1 MAPILIDSRDLIK
14 LGFISTLTAIFV
26 FSTGFLFGHQQAAS
40 FYLTD
45 SVSVPLSLPEKIT
58 GINIDIEPQIPESIE
73 AGEEIDVDQPE
84 LKSKKIAHQ
93 IVANKTT
100 PEISNAGS
108 QDLAFSVDSKLGDD
122 KPLAAKQSI
131 NAESKNIQAASV
143 ETFVNGISETTP
155 SGKAK
160 NKISTNTDIDVIQK
174 NQLVAVSSFTSDE
187 LNKIKYSIQ
196 VGMYGRLINAENM
209 MGKLQAQQLDAYVSD
224 YTNNKNEVRYN
235 VRFGYFV
242 DKNAALSALEKYK
255 SDQNGNGYLVKFSVE
270 NITNIARTENIK
282 QPAIIEKSGKNLTP
296 ETKSLDVIQDKTLP
310 VDTIS
315 TTNVLMETQAE
326 ILVKNQMEIL
336 VN

>member
-84 LKSKKIAHQ
+84 LKSKKIAHP

-108 QDLAFSVDSKLGDD
+108 QNLTFSVGNKLGDD
-122 KPLAAKQSI
+122 KPLTAKQSI
-131 NAESKNIQAASV
+131 NAESESIQAASV
-143 ETFVNGISETTP
+143 KTSVDGISETTP
-155 SGKAK
+155 SENA
-160 NKISTNTDIDVIQK
+160 NNTIITNIDIDAIQK
-174 NQLVAVSSFTSDE
+174 NQLIAVSAFTSDE
-187 LNKIKYSIQ
+187 LDKIKYSIQ

-282 QPAIIEKSGKNLTP
+282 QPIIIEKSGKNLTP
-296 ETKSLDVIQDKTLP
+296 ETKSLDAIQDKTLP
-310 VDTIS
+310 VDTLS

-326 ILVKNQMEIL
+326 LLLKNQMEIL